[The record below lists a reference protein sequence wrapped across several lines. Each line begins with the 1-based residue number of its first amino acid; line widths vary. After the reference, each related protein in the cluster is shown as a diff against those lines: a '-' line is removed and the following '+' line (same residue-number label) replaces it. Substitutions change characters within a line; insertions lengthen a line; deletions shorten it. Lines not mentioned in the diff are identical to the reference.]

1 KIGQRVAKQIFGEDI
16 VASPTVG
23 VTDASNLL
31 RDKDEHFS
39 FLMFGPGTV
48 PHQINEYVEKE
59 KYLRFIDYYKELL
72 ITYLKEYK

>member
-1 KIGQRVAKQIFGEDI
+1 ML
-16 VASPTVG
+16 P
-23 VTDASNLL
+23 NLL

-39 FLMFGPGTV
+39 FLMFGPGTA

-72 ITYLKEYK
+72 ITYLNEYK